1 MIQNEN
7 AAEVPDPSIPL
18 EQRRSERVR
27 LPLELRW
34 ESLSGR
40 HAARLYDLSST
51 GCYIEAPGQ
60 VQTGE
65 LVRFEVQSPTGR
77 WLRLKGEVV
86 HAQTHMGFA
95 LRFLD
100 LSESQTCVIDELVEY
115 ARAVSVSTLP
125 APGHVVPHALV
136 ALDDGQPPC
145 AVEMVGAPE
154 PLLEVRAM
162 SGVALLAAE
171 ILDER
176 ELAVGGVALVGPLA
190 EAIDEVLS
198 L

>member
-7 AAEVPDPSIPL
+7 ILVLPDPLIPP
-18 EQRRSERVR
+18 EQRLSDRVR

-34 ESLSGR
+34 EGLSGR
-40 HAARLYDLSST
+40 HTARLYDLSGT

-60 VQTGE
+60 VQVGE

-100 LSESQTCVIDELVEY
+100 LSESQECVIDELIEY
-115 ARAVSVSTLP
+115 ARAVSISESP
-125 APGHVVPHALV
+125 APALH
-136 ALDDGQPPC
+136 
-145 AVEMVGAPE
+145 
-154 PLLEVRAM
+154 
-162 SGVALLAAE
+162 
-171 ILDER
+171 
-176 ELAVGGVALVGPLA
+176 
-190 EAIDEVLS
+190 
-198 L
+198 

>member
-7 AAEVPDPSIPL
+7 ILELPDPLIPPEL
-18 EQRRSERVR
+18 RLSDRVR

-34 ESLSGR
+34 GGLSGR
-40 HAARLYDLSST
+40 HTARLYDLSGS

-65 LVRFEVQSPTGR
+65 FIQFEVQSPTGR

-100 LSESQTCVIDELVEY
+100 LSESQACVLDELVEY
-115 ARAVSVSTLP
+115 ARAVSVPALP
-125 APGHVVPHALV
+125 APALH
-136 ALDDGQPPC
+136 
-145 AVEMVGAPE
+145 
-154 PLLEVRAM
+154 
-162 SGVALLAAE
+162 
-171 ILDER
+171 
-176 ELAVGGVALVGPLA
+176 
-190 EAIDEVLS
+190 
-198 L
+198 

>member
-1 MIQNEN
+1 MIENEN
-7 AAEVPDPSIPL
+7 ILELPNPLVPP

-95 LRFLD
+95 LRFLG
-100 LSESQTCVIDELVEY
+100 LSESQGCVVDELVEY
-115 ARAVSVSTLP
+115 ARAASVT
-125 APGHVVPHALV
+125 ALLIP
-136 ALDDGQPPC
+136 ALD
-145 AVEMVGAPE
+145 
-154 PLLEVRAM
+154 
-162 SGVALLAAE
+162 
-171 ILDER
+171 
-176 ELAVGGVALVGPLA
+176 
-190 EAIDEVLS
+190 
-198 L
+198 